1 MKPENRFF
9 EATPKVVPADRES
22 VIEIRP
28 LFGHVRLRDEVEYTV
43 TYFPAE
49 EFAQRSGWPEGSKI
63 TLKPVEGVL
72 RVPQYFEDEQEHI
85 LLVEEQSDERTKVIG
100 DFRVYSLKE
109 DLFARKPY
117 KGDTHIHS
125 YRSDGQESP
134 GYVMAACRRIGF
146 DFAALTD
153 HGQYAPS
160 LESQRVFD
168 GVDLDLRILPGEE
181 IHPPDNPV
189 HIVNF
194 GGRFSVN
201 ELFSGD
207 AYRADVKAL
216 EETLDDLPPGVDPC
230 QYASCCWCFDKIR
243 EAGGLGVF
251 CHPYW
256 FAGHRYTPSG
266 ALTSYMF
273 ERQPFDAYELLGG
286 YHRSEVDSNILQVAR
301 YHDER
306 AEGRQIPIVG
316 ASDAHGCERGELFG
330 WYYTIIFS
338 PSLDRTDLIESVKT
352 LYSVAVEALPGEAVR
367 PYGPFRLVKYA
378 LFLLREVMPQHD
390 ELCEEEGRLMLTH
403 LAGDPAAASS
413 LHALGGRTADL
424 LDRYWE

>member
-1 MKPENRFF
+1 M
-9 EATPKVVPADRES
+9 PKVVRADRES

-28 LFGHVRLRDEVEYTV
+28 LFEHVRLRDEVEYTV

-49 EFAQRSGWPEGSKI
+49 EFAQRSGWPGRSKI
-63 TLKPVEGVL
+63 TLKPTEGVL

-85 LLVEEQSDERTKVIG
+85 LLVEEGSDERTKVIG

-109 DLFARKPY
+109 DLFIRKPY

-125 YRSDGQESP
+125 SRSDGQESP
-134 GYVMAACRRIGF
+134 GYVMGACRRIGF
-146 DFAALTD
+146 DFVALTD
-153 HGQYAPS
+153 HRQYAPS
-160 LESQRVFD
+160 LESQRAFD
-168 GVDLDLRILPGEE
+168 GVDLDLRIFPGEE

-201 ELFSGD
+201 ELFSD
-207 AYRADVKAL
+207 NAYRAEVKAL
-216 EETLDDLPPGVDPC
+216 ETAFDNLPPGVDPY

-243 EAGGLGVF
+243 EAGGLGVL

-256 FAGHRYTPSG
+256 FTGHRYAPSG
-266 ALTSYMF
+266 ALTSHLF
-273 ERQPFDAYELLGG
+273 RQQPFDAYELLGG
-286 YHRSEVDSNILQVAR
+286 YHRSEVDSNTLQEAR
-301 YHDER
+301 YHEER
-306 AEGRQIPIVG
+306 AQGRRIPIVG
-316 ASDAHGCERGELFG
+316 ASDAHGCERGGLFG
-330 WYYTIIFS
+330 WYYTIVFS
-338 PSLDRTDLIESVKT
+338 PTLAPADLIENVKT
-352 LYSVAVEALPGEAVR
+352 LYSVAVEALSGESVR

-390 ELCEEEGRLMLTH
+390 ELCQEEGRLMLRH
-403 LAGDPAAASS
+403 LSGDPIAASS

-424 LDRYWE
+424 LDRYWG